1 MEKNTNEKA
10 KAEFM
15 EITERYLADT
25 SKTVN
30 SMIDTVLKMRA
41 IQNFIVLPFLVL
53 AFILIIKILI

>member
-10 KAEFM
+10 KAEFV

-25 SKTVN
+25 SETVN